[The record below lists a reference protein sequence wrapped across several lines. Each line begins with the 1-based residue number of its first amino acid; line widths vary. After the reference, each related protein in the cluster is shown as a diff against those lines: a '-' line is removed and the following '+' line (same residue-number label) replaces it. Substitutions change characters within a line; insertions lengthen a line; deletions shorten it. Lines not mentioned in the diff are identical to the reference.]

1 MTITTIDGLALR
13 GRTPEEIIEEL
24 RATSRSPGRTT
35 AQFMDEMASRTLLLT
50 GHRVRTKLV
59 FRGVADVIFHP
70 TEKCVGGLWE
80 ITRACERA
88 LDRYEG
94 VSAKLYRKVY
104 LTIKRRGQPS
114 EESVLV
120 YVMNSDGIM
129 PPFDDYLA
137 VIERGYRDFG
147 LDLAYL
153 GRAVEHAYE
162 AKDRTPDLERRYER
176 KGRPRLAQR
185 ERRAS

>member
-1 MTITTIDGLALR
+1 MDKGVNKMLYFAYGSNLNVEHMR
-13 GRTPEEIIEEL
+13 HRCPRAKKVGR
-24 RATSRSPGRTT
+24 
-35 AQFMDEMASRTLLLT
+35 FTLPQA
-50 GHRVRTKLV
+50 KLV